1 VRDLL
6 EEILLNAGYQVELAE
21 NGQIAL
27 DKLESKLHISAV
39 ICDIDM
45 PHLNGYDFL
54 SRVKSDETLNHL
66 PVAML
71 TSHTEKDSRELA
83 MRLGASA
90 YFTKPCSGGD
100 LLKTLEQ
107 LVQDL

>member
-1 VRDLL
+1 M
-6 EEILLNAGYQVELAE
+6 
-21 NGQIAL
+21 
-27 DKLESKLHISAV
+27 

-45 PHLNGYDFL
+45 PQINGYGFL
-54 SRVKSDETLNHL
+54 SRVKSDDTLNHL

-71 TSHTEKDSRELA
+71 TSHTEKDSREIA

-90 YFTKPCSGGD
+90 YFTKPCRERD

-107 LVQDL
+107 LVSSSKI